1 MRPFKNVDV
10 FAITCLLAGVAILS
24 EVRHSPI
31 VRYQSA
37 RLVEFT
43 QRQFLPVVTN
53 PHLPKMCLTRD

>member
-10 FAITCLLAGVAILS
+10 LAITCLLAGVAILTQ
-24 EVRHSPI
+24 VRQSPI

-43 QRQFLPVVTN
+43 QRQFLPVLTN
-53 PHLPKMCLTRD
+53 PHMPKLCLTRD